1 MSSKLNHETTGSAG
15 LVSAGKESG
24 PADIRARAFAYALRA
39 IKLFQHLEKR
49 GGGAGRILG
58 RQYLSAATSV
68 GANIEEAPSAESRAD
83 FIHKCGVAQ
92 KEVREALYW
101 LRLLAESEI
110 MPPDRL
116 KPLIQET
123 GVIISI
129 ISSIIIHSKRMRAA

>member
-1 MSSKLNHETTGSAG
+1 MNYETTGGAY
-15 LVSAGKESG
+15 VKSAGKESG

-39 IKLFQHLEKR
+39 IKLFEHLEKR

-58 RQYLSAATSV
+58 RQYLRAATSV
-68 GANIEEAPSAESRAD
+68 GANIEEAQSAESRAD

-92 KEVREALYW
+92 KEAREALYW
-101 LRLLAESEI
+101 LRLLAESGI

-123 GVIISI
+123 EEIVSI
-129 ISSIIIHSKRMRAA
+129 ISSIIIRSKRKRAA